1 MIHIKYYALKIKYK
15 ETNVLKKKTGLCLRR
30 LGKQIRISCF
40 HDVTSFYRKW
50 RHTYLEVLP
59 SVAAN
64 DITDAREED
73 TLLPPRLQVSQE
85 PLGTC
90 ANLTKR
96 LQFRKAKT
104 TFKIVF
110 YDCAQKSYYGFTLT
124 SITSEKSI
132 LWSRFDITAFSPEM
146 FYKNI
151 VKVC

>member
-1 MIHIKYYALKIKYK
+1 MFLK
-15 ETNVLKKKTGLCLRR
+15 NTGLCLRR
-30 LGKQIRISCF
+30 LGKQILIRCF

-50 RHTYLEVLP
+50 RHSHTHLEVLP

-85 PLGTC
+85 PLRAR

-96 LQFRKAKT
+96 LQFRKETT

-110 YDCAQKSYYGFTLT
+110 YDCA